1 MFRDAV
7 KANPKEP
14 GVHFGL
20 GYLLWSQKQYPE
32 AITEFQAELAN
43 DPKHA
48 QSMLYLADSEI
59 QSNEF
64 ATAQPLLERAETLD
78 PSLPLSYL
86 DLGIVYS
93 ETGRNA
99 DALRQLTKA
108 AQLTP
113 DDVNVHWRLARLYR
127 TMGRKDEAKVEFDKA
142 SKLNR
147 EADEALYK
155 KIANGNARHA
165 PQAAAPAVPAAAQ
178 P

>member
-1 MFRDAV
+1 MFREAV

-20 GYLLWSQKQYPE
+20 GYLLWTQKQYSE

-43 DPKHA
+43 DPNHA
-48 QSMLYLADSEI
+48 QSMLYLADAEI
-59 QSNEF
+59 QSNQY
-64 ATAQPLLERAETLD
+64 AVAQPLLERAQKLD

-99 DALRQLTKA
+99 DALRQLNRA

-113 DDVNVHWRLARLYR
+113 NDVNVHWRLARLYR
-127 TMGRKDEAKVEFDKA
+127 ALGRKDEAKVEFDKA
-142 SKLNR
+142 STLNR

-155 KIANGNARHA
+155 KISNGNAHHA
-165 PQAAAPAVPAAAQ
+165 QSPAATVPAEPQ